1 MKDLTIAIT
10 NVYND
15 TVTML
20 PVVGELPLGNKAMF
34 HNNPLVDF
42 NGREIVRNFDYHFD
56 FALKQNRFHKDLL
69 PHNYFHFPRL
79 KRMTQYINIYHFNE
93 AYKDKHDEIFIPE
106 FYTATQRAGEHV
118 TMANFSLPQGDKVVI
133 KEQFGARGSN
143 QVVVPS
149 NMVTT
154 LLKHSKGLTMAEV
167 KVKFPDFIY
176 SDGTTWDKVMFEK
189 PSDLFISQLVPS
201 VKSEWR
207 LLVGGDKIYGRERM
221 IKQGPYPQAN
231 LDHDV
236 FVTVPEVKYELIE
249 NMFSEELVSALHDL
263 TDFIGLPIG
272 SIDLFLT
279 EDGRYG
285 IFEYST
291 QFAFMGADNN
301 FIRQML
307 LDGLWRV
314 ISFNT
319 PTNELFDLNPE
330 SPDTCDDNDYVLDT
344 DIDPEDGGTGYVD
357 FPPTYSKTSTH
368 PNATPLEVE
377 DTPWIAGDKATLDE
391 FMFGNEHTFVKEP
404 SITAINRSKYS
415 IAEPVSNPTQP
426 VKRYTSEELRSLIN
440 EMATHYDK
448 ILANVGPREMFG
460 VDPHPPSEGVIVNV
474 YTDEVKSFHILAQ
487 DMSLMVV
494 FSNGAYT
501 LTLNEK
507 KGMVLNEYIEIMKKI
522 IATPM
527 NKKTVV
533 ESYASIV
540 NMCNYIAP
548 RV

>member
-1 MKDLTIAIT
+1 MNNVTTIAVT
-10 NVYND
+10 NSYND

-20 PVVGELPLGNKAMF
+20 PPSAYNPSIGNVIF
-34 HNNPLVDF
+34 HNNPRLEYT
-42 NGREIVRNFDYHFD
+42 GTELIKNFDYHFD
-56 FALKQNRFHKDLL
+56 FNIKKNKLHEAIL
-69 PHNYFHFPRL
+69 PGHYFHFPRL
-79 KRMTQYINIYHFNE
+79 SRMTQYLKISKFNE
-93 AYKDKHDEIFIPE
+93 SRTKTQQLFIPN
-106 FYTATQRAGEHV
+106 YYLATEREGEHV
-118 TMANFSLPQGDKVVI
+118 YVTNFGIPEGDRVVI
-133 KEQFGARGSN
+133 KETLGARGSN

-189 PSDLFISQLVPS
+189 PSDLFISQLVSS

-319 PTNELFDLNPE
+319 DTNELFDLNTSSSE
-330 SPDTCDDNDYVLDT
+330 S
-344 DIDPEDGGTGYVD
+344 
-357 FPPTYSKTSTH
+357 
-368 PNATPLEVE
+368 
-377 DTPWIAGDKATLDE
+377 
-391 FMFGNEHTFVKEP
+391 
-404 SITAINRSKYS
+404 
-415 IAEPVSNPTQP
+415 
-426 VKRYTSEELRSLIN
+426 
-440 EMATHYDK
+440 
-448 ILANVGPREMFG
+448 
-460 VDPHPPSEGVIVNV
+460 
-474 YTDEVKSFHILAQ
+474 
-487 DMSLMVV
+487 
-494 FSNGAYT
+494 SNGDDVVSYSGEKGN
-501 LTLNEK
+501 LSPILNHPD
-507 KGMVLNEYIEIMKKI
+507 V
-522 IATPM
+522 
-527 NKKTVV
+527 
-533 ESYASIV
+533 SH
-540 NMCNYIAP
+540 
-548 RV
+548 